1 MATDYLSP
9 QVGANQFVTQRI
21 GNLVTGTG
29 AEVAKARDAGETISP
44 TQSANPVKVESRQQV
59 LDQFSQEKATVGK
72 NYRAGMIQQ
81 AAQLTQKR
89 KQREA
94 AATASR
100 GGGAANTQNYG
111 NMSNA
116 GMAYTPDGNLSA
128 SRNAVLAKA
137 SSYVGGRYVLGGNS
151 YSGIDCSGLTQQVY
165 GSVGLAI
172 PRLAAQQRDQVPGV
186 RTSIANLRPGDL
198 VAWKDGSHVAVYAGN
213 GRIIAAASPELGVIT
228 ERVWGNVVGIALRL
242 PGE

>member
-1 MATDYLSP
+1 MATEYVSP
-9 QVGANQFVTQRI
+9 QIGTSQFASQQI

-29 AEVAKARDAGETISP
+29 SAVAQARETPEVISP
-44 TQSANPVKVESRQQV
+44 TQSASPVKVEARQQV
-59 LDQFSQEKATVGK
+59 LDQFSQENATVGK

-81 AAQLTQKR
+81 AAKLTQQR

-94 AATASR
+94 AALAAR
-100 GGGAANTQNYG
+100 GTGGAQNYG
-111 NMSNA
+111 DMSNV

-186 RTSIANLRPGDL
+186 RTSVANLRPGDL
-198 VAWKDGSHVAVYAGN
+198 VAWVDGSHVAVYAGN